1 MSHRLLVLV
10 ILAVWI
16 GDRLPFSM
24 QTAAAQNIVFARGGG
39 AGSAGV
45 AADRD
50 PADPRERYVLL
61 GPGDPLIV
69 ELSITIDGRPFRLAR
84 EKLVD
89 EYLGQCAKSPDELP
103 IWEPAAAGP
112 RSPLGPLY
120 LRGTDAAAMRELAK
134 QYDVD
139 KDGLVDRAEARRIL
153 AAGGDA
159 FTVRDNPLGAV
170 GVVNVE
176 ELIDVDRDRVL
187 SREELLAAADRL
199 KSRDADDDDLVT
211 VAEAGGQAPGMYR
224 VVNAAGG
231 NRPQSLA
238 LLLGSAGDLPSVYR
252 AIREKYQDPDGI
264 LRFTAFP
271 SLPKLVDVLDRNDN
285 KHFDPD
291 EVAGLDSLP
300 PHLVCEVNLGDVNK
314 GNAKKGDTARLTK
327 GITVKSLASELGRV
341 DDVVSRSGDTTNIKL
356 PSVTLSLS
364 ASDSVQAYNF
374 DAQAK
379 SVLDRLDTDKN
390 GYLDKNEIAG
400 QQGFAQQFDYWD
412 SNGDG
417 KVYAKE
423 ITAAYEAQMAPALTQ
438 VNAVVAD
445 QGTALFSALDTSG
458 DRRLGIRELR
468 TAGRRLE
475 AFDADADG
483 RITRR
488 EIPRQLTVTVGRGN
502 GAYGYTTAPGGFR
515 LVGAPA
521 TASGARHWFTSM
533 DRNGDGDL
541 SPREFLGTPEQFRK
555 LDADLDGLIDRREAD
570 AAKP

>member
-10 ILAVWI
+10 ILAASI
-16 GDRLPFSM
+16 GNPRPVSAQAVAT
-24 QTAAAQNIVFARGGG
+24 QTAAAQAVVVRRSGG
-39 AGSAGV
+39 AVPAGV

-50 PADPRERYVLL
+50 PGDPRERYLL
-61 GPGDPLIV
+61 LTPGGPLV
-69 ELSITIDGRPFRLAR
+69 MELSITIDGRPFRLAR

-89 EYLGQCAKSPDELP
+89 EFLGQVAKNEERTMT
-103 IWEPAAAGP
+103 WEQAATGP
-112 RSPLGPLY
+112 RSLLRRFS
-120 LRGTDAAAMRELAK
+120 LRGADAAAVGGLVK
-134 QYDVD
+134 QFDAD
-139 KDGLVDRAEARRIL
+139 KDGLVDRAELRRL
-153 AAGGDA
+153 VAAGSGGDA
-159 FTVRDNPLGAV
+159 FVVRDNPFGAA

-187 SREELLAAADRL
+187 SRAETAAAADRL
-199 KSRDADDDDLVT
+199 KSRDGDDDDLIS

-224 VVNAAGG
+224 GVNVGG
-231 NRPQSLA
+231 GRPAQSLA
-238 LLLGSAGDLPSVYR
+238 LLLGSAGDLPAVYR

-271 SLPKLVDVLDRNDN
+271 LLPELVDVLDLNGN

-291 EVAGLDSLP
+291 EVAGIDSLA
-300 PHLVCEVNLGDVNK
+300 PHLACDVNLGDAGKLPK
-314 GNAKKGDTARLTK
+314 GL
-327 GITVKSLASELGRV
+327 TVKSLAAELGRT
-341 DDVVSRSGDTTNIKL
+341 DDVVSRSADTVTLKL
-356 PSVTLSLS
+356 PSVTLSL
-364 ASDSVQAYNF
+364 AANDSVESFNF
-374 DAQAK
+374 DGQAK
-379 SVLDRLDTDKN
+379 GLLDRFDADKN
-390 GYLDKNEIAG
+390 GYLDKDEAAG
-400 QQGFAQQFDYWD
+400 QLALGPQFDAWD
-412 SNGDG
+412 FDGDG

-423 ITAAYEAQMAPALTQ
+423 IAAAYEAQMAPAMTQ

-468 TAGRRLE
+468 TAGERLE

-555 LDADLDGLIDRREAD
+555 LDADGDGLIDRREAD